1 MSIPVHLSCCVKR
14 KNILVIE
21 DDHAIR
27 DIIAYV
33 LLSEGYEPLG
43 CDKLEPLVEII
54 RYQPDLIVLDEW
66 VNAREG
72 TMLCQ
77 EIKKIHQLARI
88 PVVIIS
94 TSHDIEQIALACKA
108 DGFVHKP
115 FAVDILL
122 AEINRCLPAKT
133 NAVSQ

>member
-1 MSIPVHLSCCVKR
+1 MKR

-27 DIIAYV
+27 DIISYV

-43 CDKLEPLVEII
+43 CDKLEPLEEII
-54 RYQPDLIVLDEW
+54 SHQPDLILLDEW

-77 EIKKIHQLARI
+77 EIKKLHQLAQV

-94 TSHDIEQIALACKA
+94 TAHDIERIALACKA

-115 FAVDILL
+115 FAVEVLL
-122 AEINRCLPAKT
+122 AEIKRCLPSK
-133 NAVSQ
+133 SSLLSK